1 MNVVPGDDLLR
12 CISCGY
18 HEAKK
23 RASDDPSDASARFVY
38 EVAKKVHETHFLGYC
53 LRTIGE
59 KRDSGPRTSGEWLV
73 DACIRKN
80 VCLSNPHHS
89 GTTRFIDSIVFA
101 MESESQTGTPEFNT
115 DFAKLLHLNATVKLY
130 LNGINQSK
138 EHVCKYMKLRR
149 KYVEAILR
157 TTPHDAQFFFGFWP
171 SPAKGLWKSIPDH
184 LDKIRLWEW
193 KNDKLSEVACGDG
206 P

>member
-1 MNVVPGDDLLR
+1 MNVLPGDELLR
-12 CISCGY
+12 CIDSGY
-18 HEAKK
+18 RKAKEHDG
-23 RASDDPSDASARFVY
+23 DDPKTASARFVH
-38 EVAKKVHETHFLGYC
+38 EVAKRIHETHFVGYS
-53 LRTIGE
+53 LHTIGVE
-59 KRDSGPRTSGEWLV
+59 DSGKRTSGEWLV
-73 DACIRKN
+73 DACITKD

-89 GTTRFIDSIVFA
+89 GTTLFTDSIVFA
-101 MESESQTGTPEFNT
+101 MESESHTGTPDFNT

-130 LNGINQSK
+130 LNGINQS
-138 EHVCKYMKLRR
+138 EEFMEKYMKLRR

-171 SPAKGLWKSIPDH
+171 SPAKGMWKSMPRY

-193 KNDKLSEVACGDG
+193 KDGKLAEVACGDG